1 MALTG
6 HGAAAGCRAEA
17 VLKLTDLLRPGENP
31 PCSFVRRMDAWRA
44 RGAIHRGDSDGD
56 TFWLVTE
63 MAPIRDIYQR
73 PGVFS
78 SRAIQVDAPDPRYRW
93 IPEMLDGPEHATW
106 RRLLGPLF
114 APGAVRAMEGKIR
127 ARFDEI
133 LVAVAPRGGCDFVR
147 DVALRFPNSIFC
159 ELMGLPLED
168 AETFQRWETAIL
180 HERSGN
186 SPTALAAMGEVMEY
200 FAALIADRWQNPRDD
215 IVSRAATWRIDGKPV
230 NEQDM
235 LDFCL
240 LMFMAGLDTVAA
252 QLTYTFFYLA
262 EHPDVQVRLAAT
274 PSLIPAAN
282 EEFLRYFSFV
292 TPGRKVLADT
302 TVAGCPVK
310 TGEMVFLPLAAANRD
325 PKEFERADTVVIDRK
340 ANRHIAFGAGPHRCL
355 GSHLARLELNVAV
368 EAWHRRIP
376 HYRLAES
383 TSINEHQAGLVGL
396 DCLPLVW
403 DS

>member
-6 HGAAAGCRAEA
+6 DTAAAGRRTEA
-17 VLKLTDLLRPGENP
+17 VLKLADLLRPGENP
-31 PCSFVRRMDAWRA
+31 PCSFVTRMDAWRA
-44 RGAIHRGDSDGD
+44 RGTIHRGDSNGD

-63 MAPIRDIYQR
+63 MAPIRDAYQR
-73 PGVFS
+73 TSVFS
-78 SRAIQVDAPDPRYRW
+78 SRAIQIDAPDPRYRW

-114 APGAVRAMEGKIR
+114 APGAVKAMEGKIR

-133 LVAVAPRGGCDFVR
+133 LAVVAPRGGCDFVR

-168 AETFQRWETAIL
+168 AEMFHRWETAIL
-180 HERSGN
+180 HEASGN

-200 FAALIADRWQNPRDD
+200 FAALVADRWRNPKED
-215 IVSRAATWRIDGKPV
+215 IVSRAATWRIDGEPV

-252 QLTYTFFYLA
+252 QLTYTFLYLA
-262 EHPDVQVRLAAT
+262 EHPDVQARLAAT

-310 TGEMVFLPLAAANRD
+310 AGEMVLLPLAAANRD
-325 PKEFERADTVVIDRK
+325 PKEFERADKVVVDRK

-355 GSHLARLELNVAV
+355 GSHLARLELNVAL

-376 HYRLAES
+376 HYRLADGA
-383 TSINEHQAGLVGL
+383 SINEHQAGLIGL
-396 DCLPLVW
+396 DSLPLVW
-403 DS
+403 GA